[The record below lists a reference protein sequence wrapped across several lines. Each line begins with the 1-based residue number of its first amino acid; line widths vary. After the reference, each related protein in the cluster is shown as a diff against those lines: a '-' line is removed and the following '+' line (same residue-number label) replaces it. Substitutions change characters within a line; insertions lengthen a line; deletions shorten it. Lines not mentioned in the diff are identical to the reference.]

1 MNAVEWLR
9 TLGPVLGSVPQT
21 KILGSGAEEIARR
34 WEQMEE
40 AIEDCLATAKADWD
54 NVARHPAS
62 RFRKDVE
69 YYTTLLAMAQAP
81 IDKETT

>member
-1 MNAVEWLR
+1 MDVPEYLLNLAAVQNHRGLSGQSTHLR
-9 TLGPVLGSVPQT
+9 
-21 KILGSGAEEIARR
+21 EIARR
-34 WEQMEE
+34 YKAMQD
-40 AIEDCLATAKADWD
+40 AIEDCLTTATADWD

>member
-34 WEQMEE
+34 YEAMEKAIYATLHQGDIPMSGFHIQQLLTDALE
-40 AIEDCLATAKADWD
+40 A
-54 NVARHPAS
+54 AR
-62 RFRKDVE
+62 
-69 YYTTLLAMAQAP
+69 AP
-81 IDKETT
+81 IDKEAT